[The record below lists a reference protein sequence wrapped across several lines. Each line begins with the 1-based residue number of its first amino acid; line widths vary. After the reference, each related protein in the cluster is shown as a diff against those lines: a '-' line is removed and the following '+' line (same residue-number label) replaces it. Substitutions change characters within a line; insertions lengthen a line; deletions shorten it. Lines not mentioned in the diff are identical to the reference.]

1 MSFWDKLTGKSA
13 SDAAN
18 RAAQD
23 QYAKQQAAGTQSAD
37 AFRNLATS
45 YDPYRTGGTAAQN
58 QVYRLLGL
66 QGADA
71 QNEAYGQFRT
81 DPGYQFQLDQGI
93 GAIDKSAA
101 ARGNLNSGATLKALQ
116 QYGQG
121 MADQSYGNYLQRLM
135 GLGQQ
140 GLQATGAT
148 ASTIGQ
154 GLQNQ
159 FGANY
164 GSAGTIGQGMVAGA
178 NAESSALGNLLNLGA
193 GLAGSAFGSPML
205 GNLMG
210 GSRSSSYA
218 PTTSNPWMAGSPN
231 RVRIAGLD
239 F

>member
-1 MSFWDKLTGKSA
+1 MGFFDTLFGKSA

-18 RAAQD
+18 RAASD
-23 QYAKQQAAGTQSAD
+23 TYAKQQAAGTQSAD

-81 DPGYQFQLDQGI
+81 DPGYQFALDQGI

-121 MADQSYGNYLQRLM
+121 MADQSYGNYLSRLM

-140 GLQATGAT
+140 GLGAT
-148 ASTIGQ
+148 QAAVGTQAQ

-178 NAESSALGNLLNLGA
+178 QAEQSALGNLLGVAGYLGGA
-193 GLAGSAFGSPML
+193 ALGGPLGSSL
-205 GNLMG
+205 GGLMG
-210 GSRSSSYA
+210 GSRASSYSQ
-218 PTTSNPWMAGSPN
+218 PTTFMQGGQQWPMF
-231 RVRIAGLD
+231 R
-239 F
+239 

>member
-1 MSFWDKLTGKSA
+1 MGFWDDLTGKSA
-13 SDAAN
+13 SKAAN
-18 RAAQD
+18 AAAAD
-23 QYAKQQAAGTQSAD
+23 TYAKQQAAGTQSAD
-37 AFRNLATS
+37 AFRNLS
-45 YDPYRTGGTAAQN
+45 GIYDPYRTGGTAAQN

-66 QGADA
+66 QGGDA
-71 QNEAYGQFRT
+71 QTEAYGQFRS
-81 DPGYQFQLDQGI
+81 DPGYQFQLEQGI

-116 QYGQG
+116 GYGQG

-164 GSAGTIGQGMVAGA
+164 GSAGTVGQGMVAGA
-178 NAESSALGNLLNLGA
+178 QAQQSGLQNLLGTAAYLGGAALGGPLG
-193 GLAGSAFGSPML
+193 GSLAS
-205 GNLMG
+205 LMKPAG
-210 GSRSSSYA
+210 GSRTSSYGPPMQGGIWPA
-218 PTTSNPWMAGSPN
+218 
-231 RVRIAGLD
+231 
-239 F
+239 